1 MHFGENELSP
11 SSIGFSPLNLS
22 HLPTFQRRW
31 VRSSTASYCSFNL
44 DRPRSLGFASITC
57 DLRPLKT
64 RFPFGST
71 LLTSPHIITRRMIN
85 QNPRSQLAPPT
96 VCKHMVSNSFSLPY
110 SGFFSPFPHGTLLY
124 RLVKVFS
131 LMWYGPHW
139 FTPNSSCLMLLG
151 INIIYI
157 LLYTIRGYHSLWP
170 GFPTLFRLHNT
181 YILIMAISI
190 NISLYHMMATSPSLT
205 PPCFR
210 LFPLRSPLLRESF
223 LLSFPLA
230 T

>member
-57 DLRPLKT
+57 DFRPLKT

-85 QNPRSQLAPPT
+85 QNPRSHLSAPT
-96 VCKHMVSNSFSLPY
+96 VCKHTVSKSLSLPY

-131 LMWYGPHW
+131 LTRYGPRW
-139 FTPNSSCLMLLG
+139 FTPNSSCSTLLG
-151 INIIYI
+151 IYTNIYI
-157 LLYTIRGYHSLWP
+157 FYTIRDYHSLWSS
-170 GFPTLFRLHNT
+170 FPTMFRLHIYT
-181 YILIMAISI
+181 SRFMTILSC
-190 NISLYHMMATSPSLT
+190 ISLYHIIATCQLLHYYVLGSSP
-205 PPCFR
+205 FAR
-210 LFPLRSPLLRESF
+210 RY
-223 LLSFPLA
+223 
-230 T
+230 